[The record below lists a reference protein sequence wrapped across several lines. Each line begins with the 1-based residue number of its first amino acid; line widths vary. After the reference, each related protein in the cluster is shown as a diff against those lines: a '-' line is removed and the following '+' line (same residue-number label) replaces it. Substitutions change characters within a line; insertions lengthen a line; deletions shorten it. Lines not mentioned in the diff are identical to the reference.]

1 MTTPARPDIAL
12 SPSGRVRRLAVIGPT
27 FFSYTQT
34 IAGEFARR
42 GIEVCDFDEKRSNRK
57 RSKIAYRLGFGV
69 GANSA
74 QSRYLSEL
82 TDRIIAA
89 GYPDV
94 LLVGVEVIDRATV
107 AKLTAAG
114 IRVHLYMWDGSANK
128 GRFRDYLDLLATR
141 ATFDPADAKAH
152 AMAYVPL
159 FAESLFDDGEPVE
172 VRHDLSF
179 CGTMHS
185 LRVAIVA
192 RLLSAPWAKDLRLGL
207 LLYYHS
213 RALFLL
219 KSLAQPAGLKVLP
232 LIRDTAFPK
241 ELVARLSRESRAVL
255 DIPHPGQAGLTART
269 YEALTA
275 GAQLV
280 TFNRLAGEMLPAAF
294 ASRVV
299 VIDTIDDLAAIDM
312 TAPRPGP
319 LGTEERYYLSLE
331 RFVDQMLRLMNGDPD
346 WQAAVPNS
354 ITLARTA

>member
-1 MTTPARPDIAL
+1 M
-12 SPSGRVRRLAVIGPT
+12 IGPT

-42 GIEVCDFDEKRSNRK
+42 GIEVVDFDEKRSNRK
-57 RSKIAYRLGFGV
+57 RSKIAYRLGLGV

-74 QSRYLSEL
+74 QSRYLAEL
-82 TDRIIAA
+82 ADRIIAA

-107 AKLTAAG
+107 ARLVAAG
-114 IRVHLYMWDGSANK
+114 VRVHLYMWDGSANK

-141 ATFDPADAKAH
+141 ATFDPSDSKSYD
-152 AMAYVPL
+152 MAYVPL
-159 FAESLFDDGEPVE
+159 FSEPLFDDGQPVE
-172 VRHDLSF
+172 TRYDLSF

-213 RALFLL
+213 RALFLF
-219 KSLAQPAGLKVLP
+219 KSLAQSAGLRVLP

-241 ELVARLSRESRAVL
+241 EQVARLSRESRAVL

-275 GAQLV
+275 GARLI
-280 TFNRLAGEMLPAAF
+280 TFNRLAGEMLPPAF

-299 VIDTIDDLAAIDM
+299 VIDKIDDLAAVDM

-319 LGTEERYYLSLE
+319 LGDEEKYYLSLD
-331 RFVDQMLRLMNGDPD
+331 RFVDQLLALMTGDPD
-346 WQAAVPNS
+346 WQRT
-354 ITLARTA
+354 TLPPISPARIA